1 MKVIDMKLVLNRYS
15 FYYEITE
22 PNNNQH
28 YLHTL
33 TSIKTYFESSVFAQ
47 LTLRLIWWFLV
58 LLTDAQNISVLRKFT
73 ITNIRMDQ
81 EMSSVDSSL

>member
-1 MKVIDMKLVLNRYS
+1 MKVTDMKLVLNRYS

-22 PNNNQH
+22 PNNQH

-33 TSIKTYFESSVFAQ
+33 KSIKTYFESPVFAQ
-47 LTLRLIWWFLV
+47 LTLKFIWWFLV
-58 LLTDAQNISVLRKFT
+58 LLTDAHNISVLRTFT
-73 ITNIRMDQ
+73 ITSIRMDK